1 MNFFLLLNTKE
12 DIMKNV
18 GNQRVEG
25 LWGPS
30 TFSLLT
36 FFKNI
41 FLFVQDSEEK
51 DH

>member
-1 MNFFLLLNTKE
+1 
-12 DIMKNV
+12 MKNV

-36 FFKNI
+36 LFKNI
-41 FLFVQDSEEK
+41 FLFVQEK
-51 DH
+51 KNHLGLKQLECE